1 MNLHSKPVGRV
12 VLIPTFAYMINNPY
26 RSIKFL
32 YKNIFCL
39 YELFI
44 YANLCRVEGNPTYE
58 VLKNQK
64 HENLTYFSQ
73 KLFFNVK
80 ITLYKKWS
88 KR

>member
-1 MNLHSKPVGRV
+1 MNQ
-12 VLIPTFAYMINNPY
+12 VLKKVYISNYLY
-26 RSIKFL
+26 RSIETYMFYL
-32 YKNIFCL
+32 YT
-39 YELFI
+39 LFI
-44 YANLCRVEGNPTYE
+44 YTNFCRDEGNPTYE

-64 HENLTYFSQ
+64 YDNLICFSQ